1 MTPGTTRVYRYD
13 LPLVRPV
20 RVAGERLTR
29 RQGWLL
35 EREDADGRS
44 AWGEAAPLP
53 GFSRETFDEAGE
65 ALIALCGVAD
75 PPPDAPP
82 SVRFALHVA
91 RQGHRLSG
99 NRRVPLCA
107 LLRGDML
114 QTLTHAFKA
123 ARKGYRAVKLKV
135 GRRKVEEDIAL
146 TSDLRSLLGVLGPGV
161 AVRLDANRAWS
172 LEEAEFFLRSVTVED
187 APDARA
193 PVVFIEEPLKD
204 WTQLPELAARTR
216 VPLALDETLQ
226 EVFGARTVSRADAA
240 PAFQA
245 ASHWVWKPTLC
256 GPFQTATED
265 WLSFGPPFRGGIRGS
280 EPGDV
285 PDSGALPGTGLLRF
299 ARNDLENTRHCER
312 SEAISCPRKRGIS
325 PHGEVKTGLPVV
337 FSAAY
342 ESGVGI
348 AAIVRAAGEDAP
360 EPLGID
366 TYASLAEDVLARRLP
381 LDAPEA
387 EVGEVLAAAEE
398 VDRSKLELV
407 YEHP

>member
-35 EREDADGRS
+35 ERADADGRS

-53 GFSRETFDEAGE
+53 GFSRETFEEAGE
-65 ALIALCGVAD
+65 ALIALCGMAD

-82 SVRFALHVA
+82 SVRFALHAA
-91 RQGHRLSG
+91 RGDHPLSVS
-99 NRRVPLCA
+99 RRVPLCA
-107 LLRGDML
+107 LLRGDGL
-114 QTLTHAFKA
+114 QKLTHASEA
-123 ARKGYRAVKLKV
+123 ARKGYQAVKLKV
-135 GRRKVEEDIAL
+135 GGRKVGEDIAL
-146 TSDLRSLLGVLGPGV
+146 TSDLRSLLSVLGPGV

-172 LEEAEFFLRSVTVED
+172 LEEAEFFLRSIMEED
-187 APDARA
+187 LA

-240 PAFQA
+240 AAFQA
-245 ASHWVWKPTLC
+245 ASCWVWKPTLC
-256 GPFQTATED
+256 GPCFPQ
-265 WLSFGPPFRGGIRGS
+265 
-280 EPGDV
+280 
-285 PDSGALPGTGLLRF
+285 
-299 ARNDLENTRHCER
+299 EN
-312 SEAISCPRKRGIS
+312 P
-325 PHGEVKTGLPVV
+325 GLPVV

-348 AAIVRAAGEDAP
+348 AAIVKAAGEGVV

-366 TYASLAEDVLARRLP
+366 TYAALAEDVLARRLP

>member
-13 LPLVRPV
+13 LPLAHPI
-20 RVAGERLTR
+20 RVGGERLTR
-29 RQGWLL
+29 RRGWLL
-35 EREDADGRS
+35 ERADADGRS

-65 ALIALCGVAD
+65 ALIALCGVSD

-82 SVRFALHVA
+82 SVRFALHAA
-91 RQGHRLSG
+91 RGDTTPSG

-107 LLRGDML
+107 LLRGDGL
-114 QTLTHAFKA
+114 QKLTHASEA
-123 ARKGYRAVKLKV
+123 ARKGYQAVKLKV
-135 GRRKVEEDIAL
+135 GGRKVGEDIAL
-146 TSDLRSLLGVLGPGV
+146 TLNLRSLLGPDV
-161 AVRLDANRAWS
+161 ALRLDANRAWS
-172 LEEAEFFLRSVTVED
+172 LEEAESFLRRMTEED
-187 APDARA
+187 ALYALA
-193 PVVFIEEPLKD
+193 PVAFIEEPLKD

-226 EVFGARTVSRADAA
+226 EVFGARTVSRAEAE
-240 PAFQA
+240 PAFRA
-245 ASHWVWKPTLC
+245 ASCWVWKPTLC

-285 PDSGALPGTGLLRF
+285 PDSGALAGTGLLRF
-299 ARNDLENTRHCER
+299 ARNDLEKTRHCER
-312 SEAISCPRKRGIS
+312 SEAISCSRKRGIP
-325 PHGEVKTGLPVV
+325 PHGEIKTGLPVV
-337 FSAAY
+337 SSAAY

-348 AAIVRAAGEDAP
+348 AAIVRAAGEGVL

-366 TYASLAEDVLARRLP
+366 TYAALAEDVLARRLP

-387 EVGEVLAAAEE
+387 EVGGVLAAAGD
-398 VDRSKLELV
+398 VVRSRLELV
-407 YEHP
+407 HEHP

>member
-13 LPLVRPV
+13 LPLARPV
-20 RVAGERLTR
+20 RVGGERLTR

-35 EREDADGRS
+35 EREDGDGRS

-53 GFSRETFDEAGE
+53 GFSRETFEEAGE

-82 SVRFALHVA
+82 SVRFALHAA
-91 RQGHRLSG
+91 RGGTTPSG

-107 LLRGDML
+107 LLRGDGL
-114 QTLTHAFKA
+114 QKLTHASEA
-123 ARKGYRAVKLKV
+123 ARKGYQAVKLKV
-135 GRRKVEEDIAL
+135 GGRKVGEDIAL
-146 TSDLRSLLGVLGPGV
+146 TSDLRSLLSVLGPGV

-172 LEEAEFFLRSVTVED
+172 LEEAEFFLRRMTVED

-193 PVVFIEEPLKD
+193 PVVFIEEPLRD

-240 PAFQA
+240 AAFQA
-245 ASHWVWKPTLC
+245 ASCWVWKPTLC
-256 GPFQTATED
+256 GPCFPQ
-265 WLSFGPPFRGGIRGS
+265 
-280 EPGDV
+280 
-285 PDSGALPGTGLLRF
+285 
-299 ARNDLENTRHCER
+299 EN
-312 SEAISCPRKRGIS
+312 P
-325 PHGEVKTGLPVV
+325 VLPVV

-348 AAIVRAAGEDAP
+348 AAIVKAAGEGVL

-366 TYASLAEDVLARRLP
+366 TYAALAEDVLARRLP

-387 EVGEVLAAAEE
+387 EVGEVLAAAGE